1 MYLYV
6 ACSGVLDENP
16 TAPKG
21 VASLL
26 LVYSAATGALLAQ
39 HRFAGDMFNSAPLVV
54 TPSPG
59 TGAASHVILTTA
71 TGQVIAYAAGPAG
84 VAAGPAWSTS
94 GDIAG
99 VPASE
104 LPSSTYSFLSATPL
118 GTLLVTTTAGGA
130 GWQKEKGWFA
140 VINGVYP
147 PAAATAP
154 APRAGLSAG
163 AAAGIALGVL
173 GAVAVGAYFTIPAF
187 AAGVA
192 AGGSALKGGL
202 SSLASFASN
211 EVVGGS
217 AGGARASFAGSGG
230 GYGSVGSGAA

>member
-1 MYLYV
+1 M
-6 ACSGVLDENP
+6 LDENP

-26 LVYSAATGALLAQ
+26 LVYSAASGALLAQ

-84 VAAGPAWSTS
+84 VAAGPAWSTL

-99 VPASE
+99 VPATE

-130 GWQKEKGWFA
+130 GWQKEKAWFA

-147 PAAATAP
+147 PV
-154 APRAGLSAG
+154 GGGG
-163 AAAGIALGVL
+163 AAQA
-173 GAVAVGAYFTIPAF
+173 
-187 AAGVA
+187 
-192 AGGSALKGGL
+192 SAL
-202 SSLASFASN
+202 
-211 EVVGGS
+211 
-217 AGGARASFAGSGG
+217 ARALPLPWACWALWQWGPTLPSPPLLQGWQQ
-230 GYGSVGSGAA
+230 GAAC